1 MCMNPMLSE
10 RRPHIYCMPPSLGSL
25 QNRQRAVDRKLMS
38 GCLRTMGWGEVG
50 VTAGG
55 GSGE

>member
-1 MCMNPMLSE
+1 MCMNPMLSD
-10 RRPHIYCMPPSLGSL
+10 RRPHIYCMPLSLGSL

-38 GCLRTMGWGEVG
+38 GCLRTVGWDG
-50 VTAGG
+50 VRESAGR